1 MYRLFLTFILS
12 VTGFNMFSQYR
23 WKCED
28 NGFSVVFP
36 IPFRDTVIQINN
48 VLVSKAWADDQC
60 GNHFVAECKKIA
72 TTIPVE
78 IYKKEWK
85 KYHDEVLRDF
95 ILANHLEKTEEERF
109 DIGKFH
115 GINAILNHKTKKMT
129 YFYKIIIINS
139 RIITIYNIQPR
150 DKLNFKMAKR
160 FLRSAKYNVALLK

>member
-1 MYRLFLTFILS
+1 MHWFLLTFVLS

-23 WKCED
+23 WSCEE

-36 IPFRDTVIQINN
+36 VAFHDTVFQVNDVFI
-48 VLVSKAWADDQC
+48 SRAWADDQW
-60 GNHFVAECKKIA
+60 GYHFVAECKKIA
-72 TTIPVE
+72 TTIPDE

-129 YFYKIIIINS
+129 YFYKIIIINN